1 MDAWPPELVFFTRV
15 TAMLRGL
22 CSSLEVRHPYPHPYP
37 KFSPNPNPNHNPN
50 PSPKPNQVRHP
61 YLSTMVD
68 AARVTLREAV
78 PQADHATSPVQPTPQ
93 GLESSPLQARLE
105 QVAASLVGRGEAVG
119 LQVAVRQRG
128 KVLADVAAGTLGTA
142 DPRPVRR
149 SSLFNVFRLGLVL
162 G

>member
-1 MDAWPPELVFFTRV
+1 
-15 TAMLRGL
+15 MLTL
-22 CSSLEVRHPYPHPYP
+22 TLTLH
-37 KFSPNPNPNHNPN
+37 PNPN
-50 PSPKPNQVRHP
+50 
-61 YLSTMVD
+61 
-68 AARVTLREAV
+68 
-78 PQADHATSPVQPTPQ
+78 
-93 GLESSPLQARLE
+93 PLQARLE
-105 QVAASLVGRGEAVG
+105 RVAASLVGRGEAVG